1 MLTVNVS
8 VAKLPVSTVPTKRW
22 FEVLVYVPV
31 AGTVTFTFTV
41 QLLLAATVPFENEI
55 EPAPA
60 TGAKVAAPQ
69 PLIVAPGGL
78 ATTIAPGEVGN
89 TSEKF
94 TPETAAG
101 LGLVIVNV
109 RAETPLTL
117 VGSGLKLLAIVRV
130 EGSTIAAKRADVL
143 KSSL

>member
-1 MLTVNVS
+1 
-8 VAKLPVSTVPTKRW
+8 
-22 FEVLVYVPV
+22 
-31 AGTVTFTFTV
+31 GTVTFTFTV

-60 TGAKVAAPQ
+60 TGANVAAPH
-69 PLIVAPGGL
+69 PLVVAPGEP

-89 TSEKF
+89 TSEKL
-94 TPETAAG
+94 TPEIAAG

-109 RAETPLTL
+109 RAETPPAL
-117 VGSGLKLLAIVRV
+117 VGSGLKFLAIVRV
-130 EGSTIAAKRADVL
+130 VGSTTAAKRVDVP